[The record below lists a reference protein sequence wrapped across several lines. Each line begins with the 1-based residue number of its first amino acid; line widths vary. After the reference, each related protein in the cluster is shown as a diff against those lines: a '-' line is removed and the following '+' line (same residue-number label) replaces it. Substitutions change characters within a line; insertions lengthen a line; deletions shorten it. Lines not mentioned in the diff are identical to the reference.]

1 MRDEGM
7 TQMTEESLAPGPER
21 PWDID
26 ANDETLPVLQG
37 LQAQYGDVVRVRTVT
52 RPADS
57 LVLFGPDE
65 LRWVLLANRQNYKK
79 GVGLE
84 RVKMLLGN
92 GLIVSDGDF
101 WARQRRMM
109 QPAFHSRVIK
119 QFGGLIERHNLAL
132 LDRWAERAADG
143 QPINLTRDTSE
154 LSLNIVLQAL
164 FSVDLDKLTNDA
176 GEHPFTMIA
185 RDSQRDLRFAQQF
198 RALTKLVRQMIEDRR
213 REQRVEMDFLSML
226 MEARDKDSGEAMP
239 ERALID
245 EIMSLIVAG
254 HETTAS
260 TLNWTWYRLSQ
271 HAEVE
276 AKLHAAVDAAPAAPV
291 PYAEQVLHETLRLY
305 PPVWLFSRRSLG
317 EDKLGG
323 HHVPAGTDLFVCP
336 WLLHRDTRFWSD
348 PEAYQPERFA
358 PEVEAA
364 RHKFAFIPF
373 SAGARH
379 CIGEGFAMIEM
390 NQHLHLA
397 ARRFRLKYLGPVPPP
412 AEFQINLRTREDLSM
427 QVVAR

>member
-1 MRDEGM
+1 MRDHRMSEI
-7 TQMTEESLAPGPER
+7 TQPSLAPGPDA

-26 ANDETLPVLQG
+26 ANDESLPVLQG
-37 LQAQYGDVVRVRTVT
+37 LRGQYGDVVRVRTVT

-57 LVLFGPDE
+57 LVVFGPDE
-65 LRWVLLANRQNYKK
+65 LRWILLANRQNYKK

-109 QPAFHSRVIK
+109 QPAFHSRVIR
-119 QFGGLIERHNLAL
+119 QFAGLIERENLAL
-132 LDRWAERAADG
+132 LDRWAARAADG

-164 FSVDLDKLTNDA
+164 FSVDLDKITDEV

-239 ERALID
+239 ERALVD

-254 HETTAS
+254 HETTAA

-271 HAEVE
+271 HADVE
-276 AKLHAAVDAAPAAPV
+276 ARLHAAVDAATAGPV

-305 PPVWLFSRRSLG
+305 PPVWVFSRRAIA
-317 EDKLGG
+317 DDTVGG
-323 HHVPAGTDLFVCP
+323 FRVPAGADLFVCP
-336 WLLHRDTRFWSD
+336 WLLHRDTRFWDD
-348 PEAYQPERFA
+348 PEAYKPERFA
-358 PEVEAA
+358 PEIDAT

-379 CIGEGFAMIEM
+379 CIGEGFAMVEM
-390 NQHLHLA
+390 NQHLFLA

-427 QVVAR
+427 QVIAR

>member
-1 MRDEGM
+1 MSEITEGP
-7 TQMTEESLAPGPER
+7 LAPGPER

-26 ANDETLPVLQG
+26 ANDESLPVLQG
-37 LQAQYGDVVRVRTVT
+37 LRASYGDVVRVRTVT

-57 LVLFGPDE
+57 LVLFNPDH
-65 LRWVLLANRQNYKK
+65 LRWVLLTNRQNYRK

-84 RVKMLLGN
+84 RVRMLLGN

-109 QPAFHSRVIK
+109 QPLFHSRVIRR
-119 QFGGLIERHNLAL
+119 FAGLIERHNLAL
-132 LDRWAERAADG
+132 MERWAQRAADG
-143 QPINLTRDTSE
+143 LPINLTRDISE
-154 LSLNIVLQAL
+154 LSLNIVLHAL
-164 FSVDLDKLTNDA
+164 FSVDLDRLTDA
-176 GEHPFTMIA
+176 TGEHPFAMIA
-185 RDSQRDLRFAQQF
+185 RDSQRDLRFAAQF
-198 RALTKLVRQMIEDRR
+198 RALTRHVRQMIEDRR

-271 HAEVE
+271 HPEVE
-276 AKLHAAVDAAPAAPV
+276 ARLHAEVDAATDAAP
-291 PYAEQVLHETLRLY
+291 PWIEQVLHETLRLY
-305 PPVWLFSRRSLG
+305 PPVWLFSRRAIA
-317 EDKLGG
+317 DDHLGG
-323 HHVPAGTDLFVCP
+323 YLVPAGTDLFISP
-336 WLLHRDTRFWSD
+336 WLLHRDTRFWTD
-348 PEAYQPERFA
+348 PEAFQPERFA
-358 PEVEAA
+358 AEIESA
-364 RHKFAFIPF
+364 RHRFAFIPF

-379 CIGEGFAMIEM
+379 CIGEGFAMVEM
-390 NQHLHLA
+390 TQHLQMA

-427 QVVAR
+427 QVIAR

>member
-1 MRDEGM
+1 
-7 TQMTEESLAPGPER
+7 MTEESLAPGPER

-26 ANDETLPVLQG
+26 ANDQTLPVLQG
-37 LQAQYGDVVRVRTVT
+37 LQAEYGDVVRVRTVT
-52 RPADS
+52 RPSDS
-57 LVLFGPDE
+57 LVVFGPDE
-65 LRWVLLANRQNYKK
+65 LRWILLANRQNYKK

-119 QFGGLIERHNLAL
+119 QFAGLIERHNLAL

-154 LSLNIVLQAL
+154 LSLNIVLHAL
-164 FSVDLDKLTNDA
+164 FSVDLDKLTDEA
-176 GEHPFTMIA
+176 GEHPFSMIA
-185 RDSQRDLRFAQQF
+185 RDSQRDLRFAAQF
-198 RALTKLVRQMIEDRR
+198 RALTRYVRQMIEDRR
-213 REQRVEMDFLSML
+213 REQRIEMDFLSML
-226 MEARDKDSGEAMP
+226 MEARDKDSGEVMP
-239 ERALID
+239 ERALVD

-271 HAEVE
+271 HADVE
-276 AKLHAAVDAAPAAPV
+276 TRLHAAVDAAPAAPV

-305 PPVWLFSRRSLG
+305 PPVWLFSRRAIA
-317 EDKLGG
+317 DDTLGG
-323 HHVPAGTDLFVCP
+323 RRVPAGTDLFVCP

-358 PEVEAA
+358 PEIEAG